1 VFVKRFATLFAVV
14 LVGLSLCACHRE
26 TAANN
31 ASTETIAPAQ
41 SKPAANETD
50 AMTQTVDIE
59 DSRSEEDG
67 ASLNETTT
75 AKVPASAT
83 ATAAPATT
91 TAAPATTT
99 RPPKPKKQ

>member
-83 ATAAPATT
+83 PAPATT